1 MEKLFLVDW
10 GKDCDGARYAI
21 IKSTEKHIGLHLDS
35 IDNPSY
41 AKYVEID
48 NGNEERF
55 YIELPHLEIQE
66 ETIEGEVYSK
76 LKCKGTYL
84 DRFNTEPILKWK
96 DAG

>member
-48 NGNEERF
+48 NATKNDS
-55 YIELPHLEIQE
+55 I
-66 ETIEGEVYSK
+66 
-76 LKCKGTYL
+76 
-84 DRFNTEPILKWK
+84 
-96 DAG
+96 